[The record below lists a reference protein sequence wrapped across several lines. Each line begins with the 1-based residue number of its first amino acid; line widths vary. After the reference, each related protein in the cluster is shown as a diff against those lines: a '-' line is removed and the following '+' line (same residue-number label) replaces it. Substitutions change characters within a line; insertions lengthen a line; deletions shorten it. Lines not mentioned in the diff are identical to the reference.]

1 MVKYLFTLSFI
12 SLFLTGNL
20 VMGQSGWAN
29 LSGKI
34 TDDQQLPLP
43 GVSIM
48 MLGRHT
54 GISSSDSGT
63 FQLNVPAGRAFG
75 LVFSY
80 TGYKTIQQNFLL
92 NPDEH
97 EYVTIRMERGNEVLN
112 EVVVT
117 DQVRRREAGLVVI
130 NPKYALDIPAP
141 GGGIE
146 SLIKVFVG
154 SNNELTSQYSVR
166 GGSYDENLIYVNDF
180 EVFRPYLVRSGQQE
194 GLSFINPELTRNVSF
209 YTGGFQAKYGDKMSS
224 VLDIQYK
231 KPTKT
236 AGSVYAGLLEQGMHF
251 EGISKNKRFT
261 LLTGIRNRS
270 NQNLLRSQETQGNY
284 IPSSSDWQLLMTY
297 KTGERSSLEFLG
309 NLSNTRFTLIPEYS
323 QLTSSVFSPFFTAN
337 LGLDIYFS
345 GREKD
350 AYSTRMGGLS
360 FNYQPTDNLRLK
372 FMASAF
378 SNKEAEAYDITGAY
392 LFGEREFDKS
402 KPDFGMINNP
412 LGAGLFQTY
421 ARNKLDIALFT
432 VAHKGSLNKG
442 RHYIQWGLT
451 AEQQRIKD
459 KLHEWEY
466 QDSAGYNL
474 PNNPNVLEL
483 SRTVRS
489 NASISLIRQTGYIQD
504 NIVLGNQ
511 DWIIQAGLRWNY
523 NSLNKELLL
532 SPRAGFSWKPQ
543 RWSRDFVFRA
553 AAGAYHQPPFY
564 RELRRF
570 DGSVNTELLAQ
581 KSWQLTAGF
590 DYQFST
596 GNRPFRLSA
605 ETYYKHMTDIVP
617 YDIDNV
623 RIRYFGENTAR
634 AYATGLELRLFGEL
648 VRDAES
654 WISLGFMRARED
666 LENDSYYRYTL
677 NENNEPTDSSLVQ
690 HGWLRRPTDR
700 MFTFGMFLQDYLS
713 TNQNFKV
720 YLNFL
725 YGSNLPYNIPNSVRY
740 RNAMTIDPYMRI
752 DVGFSALLLDAE
764 RSKRRSRHPFRHL
777 ENIWLTLEVFNLIDR
792 DNTISYLLIK
802 DFSNTVF
809 AMPNRLTPRLLNLKL
824 VTRF

>member
-20 VMGQSGWAN
+20 VMGQSGWAT

-97 EYVTIRMERGNEVLN
+97 EYVTIRMVRVNEVLN

-297 KTGERSSLEFLG
+297 KTGARSSLEFLG

-378 SNKEAEAYDITGAY
+378 SNKETEAYDITGAY

-474 PNNPNVLEL
+474 PYNPNVLEL

-504 NIVLGNQ
+504 NVVLGNQ

>member
-20 VMGQSGWAN
+20 VMGQSGWAT

-297 KTGERSSLEFLG
+297 KTGARSSLEFLG